1 MAEILH
7 KASHCGPIGKFG
19 INLGYIWD
27 LFGIYL
33 GSIWDL
39 FRKRFPPDAML
50 RSTILKCFQNAHIRH
65 ITHRAY
71 TPKLLCFNPIRVSL

>member
-7 KASHCGPIGKFG
+7 EASHCGPIGKFG

-27 LFGIYL
+27 LNFAEKSENDFHL
-33 GSIWDL
+33 MQCSDQL
-39 FRKRFPPDAML
+39 
-50 RSTILKCFQNAHIRH
+50 STILKCFQNAHIRH

-71 TPKLLCFNPIRVSL
+71 TPKILCFNPIRVSP